1 MFYFAIGNATY
12 YIFSGH
18 VSQCYNDDESAT
30 TDQTGITPTK
40 SVKGRGNQLG
50 RRGTYPLINRGR
62 RRSSVAAE
70 KINISLL
77 SASEEKCIPKT
88 SDEAQR
94 IQDILSKVEN
104 ILFKVLDQSQM
115 TAVQNAMFLV
125 EKTEGD
131 IIIKQGDEG
140 DNFYIIDSGTVSAY
154 VQNTVNMN
162 PPGELVRQYGEG
174 DSFGELAILYN
185 APRAATCI
193 ATSPVVRLWALDRVS
208 FKLILVKN
216 SLAKQAEYIK
226 FLKQVSIFAQL
237 TECELLTVA
246 DALEEKV
253 FSENEVVCAQGDVG
267 DSFYIIVDGIAVCSI
282 QDASGSVK
290 EVARL
295 SKGSYFG
302 EVSDLFPSKMLNVS

>member
-1 MFYFAIGNATY
+1 
-12 YIFSGH
+12 
-18 VSQCYNDDESAT
+18 
-30 TDQTGITPTK
+30 
-40 SVKGRGNQLG
+40 
-50 RRGTYPLINRGR
+50 
-62 RRSSVAAE
+62 
-70 KINISLL
+70 
-77 SASEEKCIPKT
+77 
-88 SDEAQR
+88 
-94 IQDILSKVEN
+94 
-104 ILFKVLDQSQM
+104 
-115 TAVQNAMFLV
+115 
-125 EKTEGD
+125 
-131 IIIKQGDEG
+131 
-140 DNFYIIDSGTVSAY
+140 
-154 VQNTVNMN
+154 MN

-216 SLAKQAEYIK
+216 SLAKQAEYTK